1 MKFKVSK
8 SPLNGNIF
16 VPGSKSHTIR
26 AVLIASL
33 AAGKSILEKPLSSSD
48 TEAAVNVYSAM
59 GVKFDRSNP
68 EAWVV
73 EGIGSKLSSVKIPD
87 GTVLDTLNSG
97 TTMRV
102 ALGTCALLPKGV
114 NITLTGDEQIQR
126 RPVGPLVDA
135 LCTLGADLSSEKGN
149 GCPPI
154 SVKGG
159 LAGGEVTIECKTS
172 QYLTSLLLCCP
183 LAENDTTIHIPLL
196 NEKPYVQMTMDW
208 LTRQGIKFEHNEDM
222 SEFFVPGRQQF
233 KPFTGP
239 IPADWSTAGF
249 FLVAGCLGDNSIT
262 LEGLDVTDAQGD
274 KDVMEYLRRMGAD
287 IIEQEDG
294 TITVSAD
301 KLVGVDIDMNAT
313 PDALPI
319 MAVAGCFA
327 EGTTRLLN
335 VPQARI
341 KETDRIAVMC
351 AELKKMGAKI
361 EELEDGLVIHQ
372 STLHAADVKGHHDH
386 RVVMSLAIAGMALN
400 GDGVTTVDTAEAAA
414 VTVPEFASIMQ
425 AMGGALSSQ
434 D

>member
-1 MKFKVSK
+1 MKFSVK
-8 SPLNGNIF
+8 SSSLNGNVF

-26 AVLIASL
+26 AVLISSL
-33 AAGKSILEKPLSSSD
+33 AAGRSILQKPLSSSD
-48 TEAAVNVYSAM
+48 TEAAVNVYGAM
-59 GVKFDRSNP
+59 GVKFDRTNP
-68 EAWVV
+68 DEWIVD
-73 EGIGSKLSSVKIPD
+73 GIGSQLSDVKIPN

-102 ALGTCALLPKGV
+102 ALGTCALLPKD
-114 NITLTGDEQIQR
+114 IDIILTGDEQIQR

-135 LCTLGADLSSEKGN
+135 LCSLGADLSSSNGN

-154 SVKGG
+154 VVKGG
-159 LAGGEVTIECKTS
+159 LQGGEVTIECKTS

-183 LAENDTTIHIPLL
+183 LAEADTTIHVPLL
-196 NEKPYVQMTMDW
+196 HEKPYVQMTMDW
-208 LTRQGIKFEHNEDM
+208 LTRQGIKFEHNDEM

-233 KPFTGP
+233 KPFNGP

-249 FLVAGCLGDNSIT
+249 FLVAGCLSGNSIT
-262 LEGLDVTDAQGD
+262 LEGLDVSDAQGD
-274 KDVMEYLRRMGAD
+274 KDVMDYLRRMGAD
-287 IIEQEDG
+287 ILEQEDG
-294 TITVSAD
+294 SITVSAK

-351 AELKKMGAKI
+351 AELTKMGAKI

-372 STLHAADVKGHHDH
+372 SELKPAVVKGHHDH

-400 GDGVTTVDTAEAAA
+400 SPGETVVDTAEAAA
-414 VTVPEFASIMQ
+414 VTVPQFADIMKSL
-425 AMGGALSSQ
+425 GGQLTSQ
-434 D
+434 K

>member
-1 MKFKVSK
+1 MKFTVKSSK
-8 SPLNGNIF
+8 LNGNVF

-33 AAGKSILEKPLSSSD
+33 ASGRSVLEKPLSSSD
-48 TEAAVNVYSAM
+48 TEAAVNVYQAM

-68 EAWVV
+68 DCWIVD
-73 EGIGSKLSSVKIPD
+73 GIGSKLSEVTIPA

-102 ALGTCALLPKGV
+102 ALGTCALLPSGV
-114 NITLTGDEQIQR
+114 DLIMTGDEQIQR

-135 LCTLGADLSSEKGN
+135 LHTLGADMKSKLGN

-154 SVKGG
+154 VVRGG
-159 LAGGEVTIECKTS
+159 LVGGEVTIECKTS

-183 LAENDTTIHIPLL
+183 LAEKDTTIHIPLL
-196 NEKPYVQMTMDW
+196 HEKPYVQMTMDW
-208 LTRQGIKFEHNEDM
+208 LTRQGIKFNCSDDM
-222 SEFFVPGRQQF
+222 SEFFIPGRQQF
-233 KPFTGP
+233 KPFNGP

-249 FLVAGCLGDNSIT
+249 FLVAGCLSGNRIT
-262 LEGLDVTDAQGD
+262 LDGLDVNDAQGD

-287 IIEQEDG
+287 IVKHDNG
-294 TITVSAD
+294 SITVCAER
-301 KLVGVDIDMNAT
+301 LVGVDIDMNAT

-351 AELKKMGAKI
+351 EELKKMGAEI
-361 EELEDGLVIHQ
+361 EELEDGLVIHN
-372 STLHAADVKGHHDH
+372 SVLKAAKVKGHHDH

-400 GDGVTTVDTAEAAA
+400 GDGETEIDSAEAAA
-414 VTVPEFASIMQ
+414 VTVPQFAEIMKEL
-425 AMGGALSSQ
+425 GGQLVAH
-434 D
+434 

>member
-1 MKFKVSK
+1 MKFSVSR
-8 SPLNGNIF
+8 SNLNGHVF

-26 AVLIASL
+26 AVLISSL

-48 TEAAVNVYSAM
+48 TEAAVNVYGAM
-59 GVKFDRSNP
+59 GVKFDRTNP
-68 EAWVV
+68 EKWVV
-73 EGIGSKLSSVKIPD
+73 EGIGSQLADVKIPD

-102 ALGTCALLPKGV
+102 ALGTCALLPNGV
-114 NITLTGDEQIQR
+114 DVVLTGDDQIQR

-135 LCTLGADLSSEKGN
+135 LCTLGADLKSGNNN

-154 SVKGG
+154 AVKGG
-159 LAGGEVTIECKTS
+159 LSGGEVTIECKTS

-208 LTRQGIKFEHNEDM
+208 LTKQGIKFEHNEDM

-233 KPFTGP
+233 KPFNGP

-249 FLVAGCLGDNSIT
+249 FLVAGCLSGNAIT
-262 LEGLDVTDAQGD
+262 LQGLDLTDAQGD
-274 KDVMEYLRRMGAD
+274 KDVVDYLRRMGANIVEHANGD
-287 IIEQEDG
+287 IS
-294 TITVSAD
+294 VSAE

-351 AELKKMGAKI
+351 TELKKMGAKI

-372 STLHAADVKGHHDH
+372 SVLNSATVQGHHDH
-386 RVVMSLAIAGMALN
+386 RVVMSLAIAGMALS
-400 GDGVTTVDTAEAAA
+400 GSGETVIDTAEAAA
-414 VTVPEFASIMQ
+414 VTVPEFAKIMQ
-425 AMGGALSSQ
+425 RLGGNLI
-434 D
+434 